1 MHASIKVQVMCRI
14 IYVYHEVGC
23 MKWIQSRQT
32 WIGPY
37 HWHYSYSVLQLR
49 GVLPLNHFS
58 HLRRFLP
65 AVVVAPRLTVT
76 ATSRISIVN
85 ALFVLYT
92 L

>member
-32 WIGPY
+32 WIGPS
-37 HWHYSYSVLQLR
+37 HLDYSQLLQFR
-49 GVLPLNHFS
+49 VVLPLNHFS

-65 AVVVAPRLTVT
+65 IEVVAPRLTVT
-76 ATSRISIVN
+76 ATSGISIVN